1 MARNYGKI
9 KVEVWEPGSDY
20 RQLSLEAQWAY
31 QMLISQESVSMVGS
45 LLYTPRKW
53 AKLAAGLDTGRVEAI
68 IGQLEQAWYVI
79 VDHDTGELLVRSFI
93 KHDEGWRLPNLLTGA
108 RLAFRALESEAI
120 RDYLAR
126 RHPWLVDSS
135 LGKDDI
141 DAYERDQPASERTIS
156 LPLDTGMATGVD
168 TGVDTAVDTDVATG
182 GGLARTRGRAP
193 SPAPT
198 PAPSKGRG
206 VGAGTTRARD
216 SAPPAAQEA
225 APSARVVDEESG
237 QIAVRAEC
245 PICGPL
251 HDVGTGFD
259 LGDHI
264 ANVHGRDPD
273 EVLAPLIGRDVA

>member
-79 VDHDTGELLVRSFI
+79 VDHDTGELLIRSFI

-156 LPLDTGMATGVD
+156 LPLDTG
-168 TGVDTAVDTDVATG
+168 VDTAVDTDVATG

-206 VGAGTTRARD
+206 VGAGATRARD

-225 APSARVVDEESG
+225 APSARAVDEESG

-251 HDVGTGFD
+251 HDVGAGFN
-259 LGDHI
+259 LTDHL
-264 ANVHGRDPD
+264 ANVHGVEDA
-273 EVLAPLIGRDVA
+273 EPLLESRSA